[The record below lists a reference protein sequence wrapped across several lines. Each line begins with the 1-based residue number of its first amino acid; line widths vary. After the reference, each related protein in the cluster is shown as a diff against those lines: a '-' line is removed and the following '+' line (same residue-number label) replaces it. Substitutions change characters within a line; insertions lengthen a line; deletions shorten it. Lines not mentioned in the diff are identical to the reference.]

1 VNFSTSAEFRQALE
15 HCSRHGAEGLRRV
28 ALSPDRAEMASTPVK
43 RKIKLRAQ
51 DFEVR
56 AAEPPRLSRSPP
68 DLAIARCSPCARLV
82 PRENQ
87 P

>member
-1 VNFSTSAEFRQALE
+1 
-15 HCSRHGAEGLRRV
+15 
-28 ALSPDRAEMASTPVK
+28 MASTPVK
-43 RKIKLRAQ
+43 RKIKLRAE

-56 AAEPPRLSRSPP
+56 AANTPRLSRSPP
-68 DLAIARCSPCARLV
+68 DLAIARRSRCARLV